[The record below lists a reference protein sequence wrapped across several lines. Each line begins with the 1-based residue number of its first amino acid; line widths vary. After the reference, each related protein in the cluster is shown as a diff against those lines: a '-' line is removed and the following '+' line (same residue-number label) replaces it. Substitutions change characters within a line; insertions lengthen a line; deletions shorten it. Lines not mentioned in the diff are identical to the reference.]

1 MFAGGVIS
9 HIDNLDVPEV
19 LIGEILKCGFRTS
32 SLTPTCADAQVFFA
46 QNPAP
51 ALLLR
56 QLLVYPAKNPSL
68 ANGVVML
75 FGLFRW
81 LFRMMFRVRL
91 TGNTDALWQ
100 QKVLITPNHVS
111 FIDGILVA
119 LFLPVRPVFAVY
131 SSISQKWFMRL
142 LAPLIDF
149 VPLDPSKPMSIKHL
163 VRLIEQGRPV
173 VIFPEGRISVTG
185 SLMKIYDGAAFVAA
199 KSQATIVPLRI
210 EGAELTFSSR
220 LKGLVKRRLFPRI
233 QLHLLPPT
241 SISMPDAPRARD
253 RRKIAGE
260 MLHQIMMEARMAVR
274 PRETLYESL
283 LAAQSRFG
291 AKKLCVEDINFQP
304 DSYRKLLTKT
314 LFVARIL
321 EKYSVRGEKI
331 GLMLPNAGIS
341 AAVIFG
347 AIARGRIPA
356 MMNYTAG
363 VKGLSSAITAAQL
376 NTIFTSRTF
385 LEKGKLWHLPEQ
397 LTQVRWVFLEDLKGD
412 VTGRDKLW
420 IFSRLLMPR
429 LAQVPQSP
437 EDPAM
442 VLFTS
447 GSEGNPKGVVHSH
460 KSLLANVEQI
470 KTIADFTA
478 RDRFMSALPLFHSFG
493 LTVGLF
499 TPLLTGAEVFL
510 YPSPLHYRIVPELV
524 YDRNCTVLFGT
535 STFLSHYARF
545 ANPYDFYKVR
555 YVVAG
560 AEKLQESTKQLWQDK
575 FGLRILEGYGVTEC
589 APVVSINVPMAAK
602 PGTVGRILPGMDAR
616 LLAVPGIEQGGRL
629 QLKGPNVMNGYLRVE
644 APGVLEA
651 PTAENVNGELE
662 TGWYDT
668 GDIVT
673 FDEQGFVQIQGRAKR
688 FAKIAGEMV
697 SLEMVEQLA
706 MAVCADKLHATVVKQ
721 DASKGEALVLF
732 TTDTEMTRDK
742 LLLQARST
750 GVPEL
755 AVPRD
760 IRLLK
765 QLPVLGSGKPDFVT
779 LKGMVDSDGTT

>member
-1 MFAGGVIS
+1 MLLGFFRQIFK
-9 HIDNLDVPEV
+9 V
-19 LIGEILKCGFRTS
+19 L
-32 SLTPTCADAQVFFA
+32 
-46 QNPAP
+46 
-51 ALLLR
+51 
-56 QLLVYPAKNPSL
+56 
-68 ANGVVML
+68 
-75 FGLFRW
+75 
-81 LFRMMFRVRL
+81 FRVRM
-91 TGNTDALWQ
+91 TGNTDSLRQ
-100 QKVLITPNHVS
+100 PKVLITPNHVS
-111 FIDGILVA
+111 FLDGVLLA

-131 SSISQKWFMRL
+131 SSISEKWFMRW
-142 LAPLIDF
+142 LAPIIDF
-149 VPLDPSKPMSIKHL
+149 VPLDPTKPMSIKHL
-163 VRLIEQGRPV
+163 VRLIEKGRPV
-173 VIFPEGRISVTG
+173 VIFPEGRISVSG

-199 KSQATIVPLRI
+199 KSGATIIPVRI
-210 EGAELTFSSR
+210 EGAELTYFSR

-241 SISMPDAPRARD
+241 TLPMPEAPRARD

-283 LAAQSRFG
+283 LSAMRRYG
-291 AKKLCVEDINFQP
+291 EKKTCIEDINFQP
-304 DSYRKLLTKT
+304 DNYRKLLTKT

-321 EKYSVRGEKI
+321 EKYSQKGEKI

-363 VKGLSSAITAAQL
+363 VKGLTSAITAAQIG
-376 NTIFTSRTF
+376 TIFTSRTF
-385 LEKGKLWHLPEQ
+385 LDKGKLWYLTEQ

-412 VTGRDKLW
+412 VTTADKLW
-420 IFSRLLMPR
+420 IFSRVLMPH
-429 LAQVPQSP
+429 LAQVAQKP
-437 EDPAM
+437 EDPAI

-447 GSEGNPKGVVHSH
+447 GSEGHPKGVVHSH
-460 KSLLANVEQI
+460 KSILANVEQI

-478 RDRFMSALPLFHSFG
+478 NDRFMSALPLFHSFG

-510 YPSPLHYRIVPELV
+510 YPSPLHYRVVPELV

-535 STFLSHYARF
+535 STFLGNYARF
-545 ANPYDFYKVR
+545 ANPYDFYRLR

-560 AEKLQESTKQLWQDK
+560 AEKLQQSTKELWQDK

-616 LLAVPGIEQGGRL
+616 LLEIPGIEKGGRL
-629 QLKGPNVMNGYLRVE
+629 QVKGPNVMSGYLRVE
-644 APGVLEA
+644 NPGVLEV
-651 PTAENVNGELE
+651 PTAENQHGELE

-668 GDIVT
+668 GDIVA
-673 FDEQGFVQIQGRAKR
+673 FDAQGFVQIQGRAKR

-697 SLEMVEQLA
+697 SLEMVEL
-706 MAVCADKLHATVVKQ
+706 MALGVSPDKMHGTAVKT

-732 TTDTEMTRDK
+732 TTDNELTRER
-742 LLLQARST
+742 LLQYARAN

-760 IRLLK
+760 IRYLK
-765 QLPVLGSGKPDFVT
+765 QLPLLGSGKPDFVT
-779 LKGMVDSDGTT
+779 LKSMVAETEHPNE

>member
-1 MFAGGVIS
+1 M
-9 HIDNLDVPEV
+9 L
-19 LIGEILKCGFRTS
+19 LGFFR
-32 SLTPTCADAQVFFA
+32 
-46 QNPAP
+46 
-51 ALLLR
+51 
-56 QLLVYPAKNPSL
+56 Y
-68 ANGVVML
+68 
-75 FGLFRW
+75 LFRV
-81 LFRMMFRVRL
+81 MFRVRV
-91 TGNTDALWQ
+91 TGNATVLNQ
-100 QKVLITPNHVS
+100 PKVLITPNHVS
-111 FIDGILVA
+111 FIDGILLA

-131 SSISQKWFMRL
+131 TSISQAWYMRA

-149 VPLDPSKPMSIKHL
+149 VPLDPTKPMSIKHL
-163 VRLIEQGRPV
+163 VRLIDQGRPV

-199 KSQATIVPLRI
+199 KSQAVVVPIRI
-210 EGAELTFSSR
+210 EGAELTFASR

-233 QLHLLPPT
+233 DLHILPPT
-241 SISMPDAPRARD
+241 TLPMPDAPRARD

-274 PRETLYESL
+274 PRETLYEAL
-283 LAAQSRFG
+283 LAAQYRYG
-291 AKKLCVEDINFQP
+291 DRKPCIEDINFQP
-304 DSYRKLLTKT
+304 DTYRKLLTKT

-321 EKYSVRGEKI
+321 EKYSAQGEKI

-363 VKGLSSAITAAQL
+363 IKGLSSAITAAEIK
-376 NTIFTSRTF
+376 TIFTSRQF
-385 LEKGKLWHLPEQ
+385 LDKGKLWHLPEQ

-412 VTGRDKLW
+412 VNLSDKLW
-420 IFSRLLMPR
+420 IFGHLLMPH
-429 LAQVPQSP
+429 LAQVKQQP
-437 EDPAM
+437 EDAAI

-460 KSLLANVEQI
+460 KSILANVEQI

-478 RDRFMSALPLFHSFG
+478 DDRFMSALPLFHSFG

-535 STFLSHYARF
+535 STFLGHYARF
-545 ANPYDFYKVR
+545 ANPYDFHKVR

-560 AEKLQESTKQLWQDK
+560 AEKLQDSTKQIWQDK

-602 PGTVGRILPGMDAR
+602 PGTVGRILPGLDAR
-616 LLAVPGIEQGGRL
+616 LLAVPGIEAGGRL

-644 APGVLEA
+644 NPGVLEL
-651 PTAENVNGELE
+651 PTAENQHGEVE

-668 GDIVT
+668 GDIVL

-706 MAVCADKLHATVVKQ
+706 LAVSPDKLHATVIKQ

-732 TTDTEMTRDK
+732 TTDAELTRDK
-742 LLLQARST
+742 LQQQARSS

-760 IRLLK
+760 IRFLK
-765 QLPVLGSGKPDFVT
+765 QLPLLGSGKPDFVA
-779 LKGMVDSDGTT
+779 LKEQVDQVEKSHE